1 MNIPFPID
9 VSTVTHVRRELFR
22 HKIKMMSAKEKMVK
36 SRQTTTSQPNSRRR
50 QFSGPVAP
58 CVFVFPPWRV
68 SGVLCNLV
76 KMASPDREWFRAAIP
91 ENILETLVIQTC
103 AFLQE
108 EDWDSIVPPDR
119 RSISFE
125 RRKQR
130 EKFRSKETMEKK
142 VVQLGF
148 SA

>member
-9 VSTVTHVRRELFR
+9 VSTVTHLRRELFR
-22 HKIKMMSAKEKMVK
+22 HKMMSAKDKKMVK
-36 SRQTTTSQPNSRRR
+36 SRQTTTSQPNSR

-68 SGVLCNLV
+68 SCVLCNLV

-91 ENILETLVIQTC
+91 ANMLETLVIQTC

-108 EDWDSIVPPDR
+108 EDWDSIVPPER
-119 RSISFE
+119 RSISLD

-130 EKFRSKETMEKK
+130 EKFRSKETMEKR